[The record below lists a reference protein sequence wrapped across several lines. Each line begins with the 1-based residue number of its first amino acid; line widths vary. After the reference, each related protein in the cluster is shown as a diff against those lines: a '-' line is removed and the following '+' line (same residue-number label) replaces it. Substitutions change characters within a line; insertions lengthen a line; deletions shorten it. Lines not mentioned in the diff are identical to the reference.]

1 MRKMFVLCVL
11 IVAATGWAID
21 NSTTPS
27 RVGPPEE
34 YTPYSWDLGASRA
47 ILWDNGDTDG
57 SNGYSHGTAA
67 AIGARRALL
76 DDFVIPVGDT
86 AWDLNNLAWLLLW
99 NTLTTPSATG
109 AEISFRADAAGSP
122 AATYLAT
129 ASVTTFTEI
138 PTGRSWFGRPEMQ
151 MSVDFTALNLAEG
164 TYWVD
169 YLVVGPE
176 NAFAMVKATV
186 TGSECWVDWDDLGFG
201 TASSI
206 LALTPADLSF
216 VLSGDVV
223 PVELQSFSA
232 E

>member
-1 MRKMFVLCVL
+1 MRKLMVVCALFVVG
-11 IVAATGWAID
+11 TGWAID

-27 RVGPPEE
+27 RLGPPEE
-34 YTPYSWDLGASRA
+34 YTPYAWDLGASRA

-67 AIGARRALL
+67 AIGFRRALL
-76 DDFVIPVGDT
+76 DDFVIPSGDV
-86 AWDLNNLAWLLLW
+86 AWDVTNLTWLLLW

-109 AEISFRADAAGSP
+109 AEISFRNDAGGSP
-122 AATYLAT
+122 AGTYLAT
-129 ASVTTFTEI
+129 ASVGAFTET
-138 PTGRSWFGRPEMQ
+138 PTGRTWFGRPEMQ
-151 MSVDFTALNLAEG
+151 MSVDFTAVNLAAG

-176 NAFAMVKATV
+176 NAFAMIRAAI
-186 TGSECWVDWDDLGFG
+186 TGSECWLDWDDYGLVSG
-201 TASSI
+201 TTVI
-206 LALTPADLSF
+206 GVPADLSF
-216 VLSGDVV
+216 VLSGEVV

>member
-67 AIGARRALL
+67 AIGFRRALL
-76 DDFVIPVGDT
+76 DDFVIPPGDV
-86 AWDLNNLAWLLLW
+86 AWDINNLTWLLLW
-99 NTLTTPSATG
+99 DSGAGPSATG
-109 AEISFRADAAGSP
+109 AEISFRADAGGSP
-122 AATYLAT
+122 AGSYLAT
-129 ASVTTFTEI
+129 ASVGAFTET
-138 PTGRSWFGRPEMQ
+138 PTGRTWYGRPEMQ
-151 MSVDFTALNLAEG
+151 MSVDFAAVNLTAG

-176 NAFAMVKATV
+176 NSYSMVKATV
-186 TGSECWVDWDDLGFG
+186 TGSECWVDYDDLGFG

-206 LALTPADLSF
+206 IGVSPADLSF
-216 VLSGDVV
+216 VLSGEVV

>member
-1 MRKMFVLCVL
+1 MRKLFVVCALF
-11 IVAATGWAID
+11 IAATGWTID
-21 NSTTPS
+21 SSTTPS

-57 SNGYSHGTAA
+57 SNGYSHGVAA

-76 DDFVIPVGDT
+76 DDFVIPSGDV
-86 AWDLNNLAWLLLW
+86 AWDVNNLTWLLLW
-99 NTLTTPSATG
+99 NTLVVPSATG
-109 AEISFRADAAGSP
+109 AEISFRNDTGGSP

-129 ASVTTFTEI
+129 ASIGAFAETS
-138 PTGRSWFGRPEMQ
+138 TGRTWFGRPEMQ
-151 MSVDFTALNLAEG
+151 MSVDFAAVNLVEG

-176 NAFAMVKATV
+176 NAFAMVKATI
-186 TGSECWVDWDDLGFG
+186 TGSECWADWDDLGFG
-201 TASSI
+201 TASSVI
-206 LALTPADLSF
+206 GTTPADLSF
-216 VLSGDVV
+216 VLSGDIV